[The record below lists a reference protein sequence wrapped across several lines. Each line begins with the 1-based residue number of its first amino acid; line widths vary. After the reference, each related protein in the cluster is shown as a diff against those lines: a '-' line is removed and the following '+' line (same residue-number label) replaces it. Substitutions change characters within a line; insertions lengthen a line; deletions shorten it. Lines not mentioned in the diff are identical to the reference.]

1 MSSKKILTIFLVLG
15 VGSVLFGCGHGSPAV
30 AEVLNEFKGG
40 VVNHGFEFNA
50 HIDSPDIEILN
61 YEYSTRKPRRED
73 LMGVDGNKV
82 AQASHISGGFPR
94 GDFVYM
100 KWRLRSTGEEF
111 EERVDIRNRLPVDI
125 KDKKIYCVIDGSRL
139 YILLI
144 DFWEYKKRV
153 TTEELNKSRAEAT
166 TPLKRVLNRN
176 ILHHIQQIYPD
187 PKIQLQ

>member
-1 MSSKKILTIFLVLG
+1 MNCKNLLTIFLGLG
-15 VGSVLFGCGHGSPAV
+15 VGLVLFGCGHRGPAV
-30 AEVLNEFKGG
+30 AEVVNELKGG

-50 HIDSPDIEILN
+50 HIDSPDVEILN
-61 YEYSTRKPRRED
+61 YEYSTRKPHRED
-73 LMGVDGNKV
+73 LMGVDGNRV
-82 AQASHISGGFPR
+82 GQASHIAGGFPR

-111 EERVDIRNRLPVDI
+111 EERVDMRNRLPVNI

-144 DFWEYKKRV
+144 DFLEYKKRV
-153 TTEELNKSRAEAT
+153 TEEELSKSRAEAT
-166 TPLKRVLNRN
+166 TPLKRVLNRS
-176 ILHHIQQIYPD
+176 ILHRIQQIYPD